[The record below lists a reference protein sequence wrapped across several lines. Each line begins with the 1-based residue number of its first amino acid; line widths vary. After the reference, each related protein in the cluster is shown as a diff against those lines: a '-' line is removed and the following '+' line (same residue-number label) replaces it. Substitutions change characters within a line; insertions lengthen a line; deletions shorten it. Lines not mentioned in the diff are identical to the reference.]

1 MRATFDSIIKE
12 LKTKAMRK
20 ITAILADILITG
32 ALAMKC
38 TLNAAQNVVSAETT
52 PVRPTQ
58 SVRVNTKSR
67 R

>member
-1 MRATFDSIIKE
+1 
-12 LKTKAMRK
+12 MRK
-20 ITAILADILITG
+20 MIGILADILITG

-38 TLNAAQNVVSAETT
+38 TLSAAQNVASAETT
-52 PVRPTQ
+52 AARLTQ